1 MSEQPQVV
9 FEEQSP
15 EPRILARENETSRMQ
30 SFLLKYSG
38 GLITSGKQAT
48 FLLVFFSLIALAL
61 ALFLLLGLRE
71 ETPPPPPP
79 DNELVRI

>member
-1 MSEQPQVV
+1 MSEQPRVI
-9 FEEQSP
+9 FDEQSP
-15 EPRILARENETSRMQ
+15 ELRRSVRESEASRMQ

-38 GLITSGKQAT
+38 GLVTSGKQAT

-61 ALFLLLGLRE
+61 SALLLLGMRE
-71 ETPPPPPP
+71 GVPPPPPP